1 MTRLDP
7 PPERAPELVV
17 WVFALFGPSLSGEYV
32 ADDYFL
38 IDQVAGPGGGP
49 DLETTAG
56 FWMPAHGRLA
66 PKFVRP
72 VWRASYLVDLTL
84 VRVGW
89 GAPASRAIELLLHAL
104 CCWLLLRWWCSLGA
118 PRSAGRLVAGL
129 AVLAPVATGAVLWT
143 AARCDLLAEIG
154 VLAALTVRAEILNGA
169 LRPRSEA
176 WIWIAMVV
184 GMWSKETAAVGGVL
198 LAMQEFTHPAR
209 VGLPARERFRL
220 ARGFIA
226 RGLVVAL
233 VLLGHRVWALGELVG
248 GYEGQEIDLVE
259 LVSATG
265 RNVSVLAFPISAALP
280 LPLDT
285 SSATALGGTV
295 VALLAFVVLRSA
307 NPAVRLF
314 SAWLLLSLLVLG
326 GLNVDTLDAPH
337 SRLLYQPFFA
347 WIALVG
353 LGLAHARGRV
363 HSESEANPT
372 ARSAVQAAGVLLVVA
387 GLAGHGPATSDFSR
401 GAREMADFRLA
412 FGEWVGARW
421 DDGDAGRPAV
431 IYGLPEFEGRA
442 PVGLNVFPSIFEPP
456 FLERVLG
463 YLPDGPRYV
472 GMTEAA
478 ALEMRPTPRE
488 LRRLLAST
496 SQWLSWE
503 EGELRPVR
511 GVPQP
516 EDPTLRREPLP
527 VSVTGTGRAAR
538 FSIRDLEPGVG
549 TGRAARFSIRDLEP
563 GVVVAVLV
571 GRAGEPVP
579 LGAAGSVGV
588 EEGSLVMVGTTDDTG
603 SVEVAVED
611 LLSFR
616 VKGQR
621 SRLVVVALPDEGLR
635 ISTPLDL

>member
-7 PPERAPELVV
+7 PPERAPEQGAKLGPRWELLALVV

-129 AVLAPVATGAVLWT
+129 AVLAP
-143 AARCDLLAEIG
+143 
-154 VLAALTVRAEILNGA
+154 EILNGA

-538 FSIRDLEPGVG
+538 FSIRDLEPGV
-549 TGRAARFSIRDLEP
+549 
-563 GVVVAVLV
+563 VVAVLV

-588 EEGSLVMVGTTDDTG
+588 EEGRLVMVGTTDDTG